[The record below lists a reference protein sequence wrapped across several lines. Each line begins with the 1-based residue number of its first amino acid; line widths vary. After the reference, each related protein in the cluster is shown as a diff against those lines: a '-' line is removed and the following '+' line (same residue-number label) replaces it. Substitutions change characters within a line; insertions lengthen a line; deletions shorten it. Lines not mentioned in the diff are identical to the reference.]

1 MNKQSERMP
10 LQERLE
16 ATTSP
21 PFYSVR
27 VTKAHIAIYLNQYR
41 LSQWLA
47 ASRGLLRSTTHMPS
61 RPPRPEGFPRG
72 HLEED
77 DEMVLSCLRKAQ
89 ASLQTSLSRL
99 DQDLQQLQKPLLSTR
114 KQRAVRAGLITLFLS
129 AFLSVFVALSRRGQM
144 PSMYMVPCT
153 LQPLVPLLP
162 SPIAILLIANRE
174 RQIWAVA
181 AARSRVEAL
190 RVILRSSQPV
200 SPEDIAW
207 LESEEWDGVN
217 WGLVGL

>member
-1 MNKQSERMP
+1 MNKQTERMP

-16 ATTSP
+16 AVASP
-21 PFYSVR
+21 PFYSVG
-27 VTKAHIAIYLNQYR
+27 VTKAHSAIYLNQYR

-47 ASRGLLRSTTHMPS
+47 ASRGLLGSTTHRPS
-61 RPPRPEGFPRG
+61 RPPRPEEFPRG

-77 DEMVLSCLRKAQ
+77 NEMVLARVRKAQ

-99 DQDLQQLQKPLLSTR
+99 DQDLQKLQNALLSTR
-114 KQRAVRAGLITLFLS
+114 RKSAVRTGLFTLFAC
-129 AFLSVFVALSRRGQM
+129 AFLSILVAWSRRGQM
-144 PSMYMVPCT
+144 LGMYMVPRT

-181 AARSRVEAL
+181 SARSRVEAL
-190 RVILRSSQPV
+190 RVTLGSSQPV